1 MKPLLTQSALAIVL
15 AVSLAG
21 CSLFRSAPVD
31 PSADMRADSLPAP
44 LVVAPVRSDSD
55 DATAAATRSCSETE
69 MAFALQALPD
79 ARLAV
84 QIAER
89 TYYFATNADSLSDA
103 DSLAAHAA
111 LLKARPMLRLLVAGH
126 TDERGTHDY
135 NLALGERRANAVA
148 KFLISQGVGE
158 GQITATS
165 LGKEK
170 PAVDGH
176 DEAAWAKNRRV
187 ELDYRNCAALN

>member
-1 MKPLLTQSALAIVL
+1 MKPLCTQSAIAALL
-15 AVSLAG
+15 AVSLSG
-21 CSLFRSAPVD
+21 CSLFRTAATD
-31 PSADMRADSLPAP
+31 PSADMRSDSLPAP
-44 LVVAPVRSDSD
+44 MVVAPVRSDSD
-55 DATAAATRSCSETE
+55 DAAAAATRSCSETE
-69 MAFALQALPD
+69 MALALQALPD
-79 ARLAV
+79 ARLAAQV
-84 QIAER
+84 AER
-89 TYYFATNADSLSDA
+89 IYYFGTNASELAAADSLG
-103 DSLAAHAA
+103 AHAA
-111 LLKARPMLRLLVAGH
+111 LLKARPMLKLLVAGH

-165 LGKEK
+165 MGKEK

-176 DEAAWAKNRRV
+176 DEAAWSKNRRV

>member
-1 MKPLLTQSALAIVL
+1 MKPVFTKSAIAAVL
-15 AVSLAG
+15 AVSLSG
-21 CSLFRSAPVD
+21 CSLFRTAPTD
-31 PSADMRADSLPAP
+31 PSADMRSDSLPAP
-44 LVVAPVRSDSD
+44 LVVASVRSDSD
-55 DATAAATRSCSETE
+55 DAAAAATRSCSDTE
-69 MAFALQALPD
+69 MAFALKALPD
-79 ARLAV
+79 AKLAAQV
-84 QIAER
+84 AER
-89 TYYFATNADSLSDA
+89 TYYFGTNADSLA
-103 DSLAAHAA
+103 EVDSLAAHAA

-148 KFLISQGVGE
+148 KFLVSQGVGE